1 MSELTSERHLEM
13 NFYEFLEAIC
23 RIAEIMSLP
32 PYTWDGWKEGWT
44 IDFQGFPLH
53 IKIESLI

>member
-1 MSELTSERHLEM
+1 MTSERHLEM

-32 PYTWDGWKEGWT
+32 PYTWKAGKEGWT